1 MYLLSDVKKIF
12 NNHILDPMFKL
23 NGHLLYLLFAG
34 FSIFSLSSCFST
46 RNVAYLDDIK
56 DSARILSKSGLEPI
70 IKKKDIL
77 SISVTSLSNEA
88 TLIFNAPNLSVNPS
102 GVGNLNAPQTSGYLV
117 SENGNIKFPML
128 GELPAEGLTQ
138 KQLEK
143 NITQSLI
150 DKKLLFDPIVTIR
163 YLNFRVTV
171 LGEVARP
178 GVVNVPSEQIN
189 ILEALG
195 EAGDLTI
202 YGVRDNVILIRQEG
216 DNKIVKRLNLN
227 SSDLLSSP
235 YYFLKSNDIL
245 YVEPGKNKIISSD
258 ATLNI
263 LPVVFSGISVI
274 VIVLNT
280 LLK

>member
-1 MYLLSDVKKIF
+1 MVSLSF
-12 NNHILDPMFKL
+12 F
-23 NGHLLYLLFAG
+23 
-34 FSIFSLSSCFST
+34 SSCFST
-46 RNVAYLDDIK
+46 RNVGYLEDIK
-56 DSARILSKSGLEPI
+56 DSARILSKAGLEPI

-77 SISVTSLSNEA
+77 SIQVTSLSSEA
-88 TLIFNAPNLSVNPS
+88 TLIFNAPNIPISPGGFS
-102 GVGNLNAPQTSGYLV
+102 NLNAPQTSGYLV
-117 SENGNIKFPML
+117 GQSGTIKFPIL
-128 GELPAEGLTQ
+128 GELMAEGLTQ
-138 KQLEK
+138 KELEK

-150 DKKLLFDPIVTIR
+150 AKKLLFDPIVTIR

-189 ILEALG
+189 IFEALG

-202 YGVRDNVILIRQEG
+202 YGMRENVILIRQEG
-216 DNKIVKRLNLN
+216 DEKLVKRLNLN
-227 SSDLLSSP
+227 SSDLLTSP

-245 YVEPGKNKIISSD
+245 YVEPGKSKIISSD

-263 LPVVFSGISVI
+263 LPVVFSGVSVI